1 MLDLQRPDRS
11 HALPPRAPRGLLDRP
26 VNCDH
31 QFQINE
37 LTNWPRFWWKERDMF
52 ARHVVACLAL
62 AVTFASI
69 AAVPRV
75 RAEDTFNVRFSWK
88 LKGEYAPFYLARERG
103 LFKNAGLAVR
113 LGEGAGAEAALG
125 ALIQGQEHVV
135 VIPGIYALT
144 AVSKGMPVKIVA
156 LYQPKAPVA
165 IISFPDKPIK
175 TPQDLVGKSLVGTV
189 GDTTTDYIKVFC
201 RMNNIDCGMIKL
213 VMLNNQARLPQFMS
227 RKVDALSTYWN
238 IDVPQLE
245 FTSKQTFVVMD
256 VAKYGLIEPGLA
268 IVTSNAEIENQPN
281 RLKLFIHAL
290 SQGFV
295 EAKSDVPAAAKA
307 LLQNWQGGPNPEVV
321 ETQVRLSNETFERS
335 PGKPLGWIDDD
346 VITAALNLLHE
357 SGQIAEVKPH
367 NQYYANTLLGE

>member
-1 MLDLQRPDRS
+1 
-11 HALPPRAPRGLLDRP
+11 
-26 VNCDH
+26 
-31 QFQINE
+31 
-37 LTNWPRFWWKERDMF
+37 MF
-52 ARHVVACLAL
+52 ARHVMAGLAL

-69 AAVPRV
+69 AAVPRAH
-75 RAEDTFNVRFSWK
+75 AEDNFNVRFSWK
-88 LKGEYAPFYLARERG
+88 LKGEYAPFHLARERG

-125 ALIQGQEHVV
+125 ALIQGQENVV

-165 IISFPDKPIK
+165 IISFPDNPIR

-189 GDTTTDYIKVFC
+189 GDTTTDYLKVFC
-201 RMNNIDCGMIKL
+201 RMNNIDCSKIKL

-281 RLKLFIHAL
+281 RLKSFIQAL

-307 LLQNWQGGPNPEVV
+307 LLQTWQGGPSPEVV

-346 VITAALNLLHE
+346 VITAALKLLHE
-357 SGQIAEVKPH
+357 SGQIAEIKPH
-367 NQYYANTLLGE
+367 NQYYVNTLLGE